1 MAGVRPARSSNKY
14 RSDPRRSAGSAHGSA
29 ADDSDDDMSSPQD
42 ELAEQLV
49 SERGVVRCLVHICEI
64 INL

>member
-1 MAGVRPARSSNKY
+1 MAGVRPARSSNY
-14 RSDPRRSAGSAHGSA
+14 RTDPRRSAGSAHDSA
-29 ADDSDDDMSSPQD
+29 ADDSDNDDMSPLD
-42 ELAEQLV
+42 ELAEKLV